1 MANTRM
7 EPYLF
12 FGGRCEEA
20 LAFYGTVLG
29 AEVTYMM
36 RYSDSPEAT
45 PPGTLA
51 PGFEHKIM
59 HATFTIAGNTLMASD
74 SFDENTSFSGFKLSL
89 SLPTQAETERAF
101 DLLAE
106 GGSIQMPLAKTFW
119 SPSFGILTDR
129 FGLGWMISIA
139 DQQE

>member
-1 MANTRM
+1 MKTLI

-12 FGGRCEEA
+12 FSGRCEEA

-45 PPGTLA
+45 PPGMLA
-51 PGFEHKIM
+51 PGFEDKVM
-59 HATFTIAGNTLMASD
+59 HATFTIGGNTLMASD
-74 SFDENTSFSGFKLSL
+74 SCDENTSFNGFKLSL

-101 DLLAE
+101 NLLAE
-106 GGSIQMPLAKTFW
+106 GGSIEMPLAKTFW
-119 SPSFGILTDR
+119 SPSFGMLTDR
-129 FGLGWMISIA
+129 FGLGWMISIE